1 MTKQMSPQEYVQRWK
16 WLKAQVNLVQDRTLR
31 NAMMAEF
38 RKRALR
44 DWGFD
49 PENGQTKTE
58 SVVLNDWEKDFLQDI
73 QDSRVFGFNVRQE
86 KQKKEAKEAKARML
100 DFISKGGCLKDI
112 PEDVRTDTIVK
123 LYYDCLNE
131 YGDQLMEEADR
142 FIGEN
147 Q

>member
-1 MTKQMSPQEYVQRWK
+1 MRTQEYAQRWK

-49 PENGQTKTE
+49 PENGRINTKTE
-58 SVVLNDWEKDFLQDI
+58 SVELDQWEQELVDDINDFK
-73 QDSRVFGFNVRQE
+73 SFGYNTRAE

-123 LYYDCLNE
+123 LYYECLNE
-131 YGDQLMEEADR
+131 YGDQLMAEADR
-142 FIGEN
+142 IIGEN

>member
-1 MTKQMSPQEYVQRWK
+1 MRTQEYVQRWK

-49 PENGQTKTE
+49 PENGGINTKTE

-86 KQKKEAKEAKARML
+86 KQKKEAKEAKTRML
-100 DFISKGGCLKDI
+100 DFISRGGSLKDI

-123 LYYDCLNE
+123 LYYECLNE
-131 YGDQLMEEADR
+131 YGDQLMAEADR

-147 Q
+147 